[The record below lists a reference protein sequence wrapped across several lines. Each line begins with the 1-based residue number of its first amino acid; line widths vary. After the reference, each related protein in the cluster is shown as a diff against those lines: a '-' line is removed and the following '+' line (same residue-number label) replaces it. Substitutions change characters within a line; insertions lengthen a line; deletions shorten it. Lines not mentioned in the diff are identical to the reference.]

1 LAQRRGAI
9 IKTRGLFP
17 GESRKKT
24 MKDAAQLIYVPI
36 LHAQDDSEHT
46 AALLP
51 KNKRI
56 GSKTATLDK
65 DPSAIDEMWEGIA
78 AKIEGL
84 DLAWSRARIY
94 QDGVPVCGNE
104 LELVTRLA
112 ESGCRSSSF
121 VLSLVQKGAAI
132 EGAEDLDLLLK
143 EYDLLSKLL
152 MKRRASGQKAANA
165 EYQAASRALL
175 ESRDRFIFDRIA
187 GTLQAG
193 ELPVVIMGVMHRLD
207 KLLEA
212 RYQVSYVIYRIP
224 FRSIAT
230 IYNA

>member
-1 LAQRRGAI
+1 
-9 IKTRGLFP
+9 
-17 GESRKKT
+17 
-24 MKDAAQLIYVPI
+24 MKDATQLVYVPI
-36 LHAQDDSEHT
+36 LHAEDDSEHT

-51 KNKRI
+51 TNKRA
-56 GSKTATLDK
+56 GRRTAGLDT
-65 DPSAIDEMWEGIA
+65 DSSAIDEMWEGIA
-78 AKIEGL
+78 AKMEGL
-84 DLAWSRARIY
+84 DLPWSRARIY

-121 VLSLVQKGAAI
+121 VLELIRKGAAI
-132 EGAEDLDLLLK
+132 EGCEDLDLLLK

-152 MKRRASGQKAANA
+152 MKRRGADQDAANA
-165 EYQAASRALL
+165 QYQAASRALL

-212 RYQVSYVIYRIP
+212 EYQVCYVIYRIP